1 MVDSMNMGANEVEVP
16 QDIRDRLNELLE
28 PDGFRQSIPGLFV
41 QHLDPDWRAWIGVSG
56 NPFLLCPHV
65 GVYNEDVRRIAIAA
79 WEKTGQSHSDRLD
92 AGPPL
97 IIVPIERLI
106 GDDADCLKHVSWNYE
121 EDKLPVERILK
132 TSVADDLVYCFRKKA
147 YPFFAAHMS
156 FESIFDAARAGM
168 SSFAMENY
176 VPVLLVKLGRSAD
189 VGRYVQEQ
197 SKHHPQSTQRYENYA
212 NAILEIMAA

>member
-1 MVDSMNMGANEVEVP
+1 MDEDADKVDVP

-28 PDGFRQSIPGLFV
+28 PDGFRQPIPGLFV
-41 QHLDPDWRAWIGVSG
+41 QNLDSDWRAWFGVSG

-79 WEKTGQSHSDRLD
+79 RQKTGQGNSHQID

-106 GDDADCLKHVSWNYE
+106 GDDADCLERISWNYT
-121 EDKLPVERILK
+121 EDKPPIERILK

-156 FESIFDAARAGM
+156 IESIFDAARAGM
-168 SSFAMENY
+168 SSFAMEFY
-176 VPVLLVKLGRSAD
+176 IPIILVKLGRSAD

-197 SKHHPQSTQRYENYA
+197 IKRHPQSAQRYENYA

>member
-1 MVDSMNMGANEVEVP
+1 MDEDADKVDVP

-28 PDGFRQSIPGLFV
+28 PDGFRQPIPGLFV
-41 QHLDPDWRAWIGVSG
+41 QNLDSEWRAWIGVSG

-79 WEKTGQSHSDRLD
+79 REKLNRRRSNRLD

-106 GDDADCLKHVSWNYE
+106 GDDADCLKRVSWNYT
-121 EDKLPVERILK
+121 EDKPPIEQILK

-156 FESIFDAARAGM
+156 FESIFEAARAGM
-168 SSFAMENY
+168 SSFAFEHY
-176 VPVLLVKLGRSAD
+176 VPIILVKLGRLAD
-189 VGRYVQEQ
+189 VGRYVAEQ
-197 SKHHPQSTQRYENYA
+197 VKRHPQSAQRYENYA
-212 NAILEIMAA
+212 STILEIMAV